1 MKRITPIYPIFLL
14 SVLCWLVSPVRLS
27 AQNPSADSL
36 QFIDGVV
43 VTAAR
48 LPMGIYK
55 TGRSVEVIQAAQLAT
70 MPANTLDELLRFVVG
85 INLNARGGFGVQSD
99 IGMRG
104 STFSQVLVM
113 VDNVRLNDPLTGHF
127 NHQLPVAMADVQQVE
142 IIRGPAGV
150 AFGSDAVGGLIHIK
164 TKAYM
169 ATGQASRTELGG
181 TLGLGQ
187 HRLRTSDVSGLL
199 ARRGLL
205 LTASHKANVA
215 DGERYTN
222 PNYAFGNSPDST
234 YRNFFN
240 LNTYSAALAWT
251 PNDRLKVYAR
261 GSLDY
266 RSFGAK
272 YFYTRSPFD
281 ESVEQVDTRWLQGS
295 IRYAHQHHRWELDAG
310 HKATRDSFLFNPAFA
325 ANVHD
330 MAQDFAHLA
339 YTYAPDKPYRLSFGS
354 QYVGRAIES
363 TDRGNHSNRA
373 LGLYG
378 LLAWETPNHWFFNL
392 GLRLEDDTNFG
403 TELLP
408 QASVAR
414 RWDAFLLRAS
424 YGRAVRGA
432 DFTERFVSAQI
443 PNLAPGRNIGNPDL
457 AAERSNAFD
466 LGGEL
471 YLPQGWH
478 LSGTVFY
485 RHATNLI
492 DFALRNASTITNVGN
507 LLPNG
512 DYFYSDNLARAAT
525 TGLELSARHRWQL
538 HDEVLLHTQV
548 GYTWLQTDAP
558 AGLLSKYI
566 SNHPRHSIVA
576 NIDLKAGWLGVALQS
591 AYVLRDGEALD
602 LIGGTVPDR
611 YFVGHLRVS
620 AQVIPQAALFVQ
632 ATNLTDTD
640 YQEVLGARPPRR
652 WFHVGIQGQLSVKQ
666 PQGDS
671 LGQR

>member
-1 MKRITPIYPIFLL
+1 MKQQIPPVCRILL
-14 SVLCWLVSPVRLS
+14 LAVSCWLTSPISLI
-27 AQNPSADSL
+27 AQNTPLDSL
-36 QFIDGVV
+36 QHIEGVV

-55 TGRSVEVIQAAQLAT
+55 TGRSIDVIEAAQLAAL
-70 MPANTLDELLRFVVG
+70 PVSTLDDLLRFVVG
-85 INLNARGGFGVQSD
+85 VNLNARGGFGVQSD

-127 NHQLPVAMADVQQVE
+127 NHQLPVALADVQQVE

-169 ATGQASRTELGG
+169 ATGQAPRTELGG

-187 HRLRTSDVSGLL
+187 HRLRTSDVAGLW

-205 LTASHKANVA
+205 LTASQKANIA
-215 DGERYTN
+215 DGELYTN
-222 PNYAFGNSPDST
+222 PNYALGNSPDST

-240 LNTYSAALAWT
+240 LNTYSAALSWT
-251 PNDRLKVYAR
+251 PNERLKVYAR

-281 ESVEQVDTRWLQGS
+281 ESVEQTDTRWLQGS
-295 IRYAHQHHRWELDAG
+295 VRYAHQHHRWELDAG

-330 MAQDFAHLA
+330 MAQNFAHVA
-339 YTYAPDKPYRLSFGS
+339 YTFAPDKPYRLSLGS

-373 LGLYG
+373 IGLYG
-378 LLAWETPNHWFFNL
+378 LLAWETTNQWFFNL

-414 RWDAFLLRAS
+414 RWGAFLLRAS

-471 YLPQGWH
+471 HLPQGWH

-485 RHATNLI
+485 RRATNLI

-507 LLPNG
+507 LRPDS
-512 DYFYSDNLARAAT
+512 DYFYADNLARAAT
-525 TGLELSARHRWQL
+525 TGVELSVRRRWKL
-538 HDEVLLHTQV
+538 HEKSVLNAQA

-576 NIDLKAGWLGVALQS
+576 DIDLKAGWLGVALQS
-591 AYVLRDGEALD
+591 AYVLRDGESLD
-602 LIGGTVPDR
+602 LIGGTVPEQ
-611 YFVGHLRVS
+611 YFVGNLRVS
-620 AQVIPQAALFVQ
+620 AQLIPQASLFVQ
-632 ATNLTDTD
+632 VTNFTNAD
-640 YQEVLGARPPRR
+640 YQEVLGARPPQR
-652 WFHVGIQGQLSVKQ
+652 WFHVGIQARL
-666 PQGDS
+666 QGE
-671 LGQR
+671 